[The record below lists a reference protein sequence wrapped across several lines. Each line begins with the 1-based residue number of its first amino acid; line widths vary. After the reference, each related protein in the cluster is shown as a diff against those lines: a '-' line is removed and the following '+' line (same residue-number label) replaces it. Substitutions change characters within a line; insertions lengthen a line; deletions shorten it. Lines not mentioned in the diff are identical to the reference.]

1 MTPSPIA
8 GTWHLHAWTSLING
22 ANDGHPMGKDAKG
35 QIIYTEDG
43 HMSAFL
49 MRADFHASGSAA
61 TADTSLAYGGTW
73 QFDNGKITHQVS
85 FASLPHWVGRPL
97 VRTVD
102 RDGDTMI
109 LRTEPE
115 FSKSGN
121 RYEHAL
127 VWKKVG
133 SSF

>member
-1 MTPSPIA
+1 MTTAPIA
-8 GTWHLHAWTSLING
+8 GTWHLHAWTSLKNG
-22 ANDGHPMGKDAKG
+22 TNDGYPMGPDAKG
-35 QIIYTEDG
+35 QIIYADDG

-49 MRADFHASGSAA
+49 MRADFHESGGVA

-73 QFDNGKITHQVS
+73 QFDDGKIMHQIG
-85 FASLPHWVGRPL
+85 FASLPHWVGRTL
-97 VRTVD
+97 VRTVE

-115 FSKSGN
+115 FSKSDN

-133 SSF
+133 G

>member
-1 MTPSPIA
+1 MSPTPIA
-8 GTWHLHAWTSLING
+8 GTWRLHAWTSLKNE
-22 ANDGHPMGKDAKG
+22 ANDGYPMGADAVG
-35 QIIYTEDG
+35 QIIYTDDE

-49 MRADFHASGSAA
+49 MRADFHASGGVA

-73 QFDNGKITHQVS
+73 QLDDGTITHQIG
-85 FASLPHWVGRPL
+85 FASLPHWVGRTL
-97 VRTVD
+97 VRKVE
-102 RDGDTMI
+102 RDGETMI

-127 VWKKVG
+127 VWKRVG
-133 SSF
+133 G

>member
-1 MTPSPIA
+1 MTPSSIA
-8 GTWHLHAWTSLING
+8 GTWHLRTWTTLKNG
-22 ANDGHPMGKDAKG
+22 TDDGYPMGADATG
-35 QIIYTEDG
+35 QIIYTDDG

-49 MRADFHASGSAA
+49 MRANFHAGGGVA

-73 QFDNGKITHQVS
+73 QLDDGTITHQIG
-85 FASLPHWVGRPL
+85 FASLPHWVGRTL
-97 VRTVD
+97 VRTVEH
-102 RDGDTMI
+102 DGDTMI

-133 SSF
+133 G